1 MGSTK
6 KQAEQDAARRALD
19 RLAAAGAKAGALAV
33 GAEEKEEAE
42 R

>member
-19 RLAAAGAKAGALAV
+19 RLMAAARFGAPAPDADT
-33 GAEEKEEAE
+33 KEESE
-42 R
+42 P